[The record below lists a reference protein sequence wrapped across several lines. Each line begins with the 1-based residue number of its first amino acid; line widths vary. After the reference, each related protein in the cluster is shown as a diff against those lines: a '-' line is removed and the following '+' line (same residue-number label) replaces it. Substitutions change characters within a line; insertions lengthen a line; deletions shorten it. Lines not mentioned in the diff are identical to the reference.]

1 MNPTG
6 LRIAALGEFPLGSH
20 FAHAI
25 NVVKTSGGMA
35 RAGHHT
41 TLFCRPGRF
50 SDTPALPEHAIRAAL
65 ASYAEPTLHIE
76 LCPHE
81 ENPDDPDSASW
92 TFARWAAAC
101 AKQMNVDIVY
111 ARHFH
116 GAIAC
121 AELGL
126 TTILETHAHVG
137 DARPILDECFAATR
151 RRVGADPDLQGI
163 ASIVTIHQSLRT
175 HYIAR
180 GADSRKVHLVADGV
194 DVELFARP
202 NPAAASSPGSAIIAG
217 QGPHAVYA
225 GSLSN
230 AKGIPTI
237 LSCAVGRPHVTFHL
251 IGGSREER
259 ERIESMRRVLGL
271 TNIRVHGRLEHAHVP
286 GALWNAD
293 VLLLPPSAKDPSA
306 QWTSP
311 VKLGEYLAA
320 QRPIVASRI
329 PGLTAWVNDAVVHW
343 FEPDDPCD
351 LGRAIDEA
359 LAADA
364 HQRRARAAASLA
376 AAHHFSYPNRAQRIL
391 ETLASAGDALVA
403 PAATPD
409 QPPQNS
415 PARARRAHR
424 SRRSA

>member
-1 MNPTG
+1 MT
-6 LRIAALGEFPLGSH
+6 LRALKIAALGEFPLGSH

-25 NVVKTSGGMA
+25 NIVKTSGGMA
-35 RAGHHT
+35 RAGHDT
-41 TLFCRPGRF
+41 TLLCRPGRF
-50 SDTPALPEHAIRAAL
+50 SDTPPDPSDAVRAAL
-65 ASYAEPTLHIE
+65 ASYSEPSLKVE

-81 ENPDDPDSASW
+81 DNPDDPDTSSW
-92 TFARWAAAC
+92 TFARWAAAR
-101 AKQMNVDIVY
+101 AKAMNVDVVY

-121 AELGL
+121 SELGL
-126 TTILETHAHVG
+126 ATILETHAHVG

-151 RRVGADPDLQGI
+151 RRVGHEPDLQGI

-180 GADSRKVHLVADGV
+180 GADSRRVHLVADGV
-194 DVELFARP
+194 DVELFSRP
-202 NPAAASSPGSAIIAG
+202 TSLPTSIIAG
-217 QGPHAVYA
+217 PGPHAVYA

-259 ERIESMRRVLGL
+259 ERIESMRRTLGL
-271 TNIRVHGRLEHAHVP
+271 ANVRVHGRLEHAAVP
-286 GALWNAD
+286 HALWNAD

-329 PGLTAWVNDAVVHW
+329 PGLTAWVDDSVVHW

-351 LGRAIDEA
+351 LGRAIDDA
-359 LAADA
+359 LAADDDA
-364 HQRRARAAASLA
+364 RAARAAAALA
-376 AAHHFSYPNRAQRIL
+376 TAHHFSYPNRAARIL
-391 ETLASAGDALVA
+391 ATLAVPEQNHPTDAASTDLPPEPSSAR
-403 PAATPD
+403 
-409 QPPQNS
+409 S
-415 PARARRAHR
+415 RRAHR

>member
-1 MNPTG
+1 MTANG
-6 LRIAALGEFPLGSH
+6 LKIAALGEFPLGSH

-25 NVVKTSGGMA
+25 NIVKTCGGMA

-41 TLFCRPGRF
+41 TLLCRAGRF
-50 SDTPALPEHAIRAAL
+50 SDTPADPQQAIRAAL
-65 ASYAEPTLHIE
+65 TSYSEPALNVE

-81 ENPDDPDSASW
+81 ENPDDPDTASW
-92 TFARWAAAC
+92 TFARWAAAR
-101 AKQMNVDIVY
+101 AKAMNADVVY

-121 AELGL
+121 SELGL
-126 TTILETHAHVG
+126 TTILETHAHVN
-137 DARPILDECFAATR
+137 DSRPILDECFAATR
-151 RRVGADPDLQGI
+151 RRVGHEPDLQGI

-180 GADSRKVHLVADGV
+180 GADSRRVHLVADGV
-194 DVELFARP
+194 DVDLFSRP
-202 NPAAASSPGSAIIAG
+202 CVVPSSIISG

-259 ERIESMRRVLGL
+259 DRIESMRRTLGL
-271 TNIRVHGRLEHAHVP
+271 SNVRVHGRLEHANVP
-286 GALWNAD
+286 HALWSAD

-329 PGLTAWVNDAVVHW
+329 PGLTAWVDDSVVHW

-351 LGRAIDEA
+351 MGRAIDDA
-359 LAADA
+359 LAATDEA
-364 HQRRARAAASLA
+364 RVARAAASLA
-376 AAHHFSYPNRAQRIL
+376 AARHFSYPNRAQRIL
-391 ETLASAGDALVA
+391 ATLA
-403 PAATPD
+403 AAEQQHAAAHATSTAPD
-409 QPPQNS
+409 QPPENA
-415 PARARRAHR
+415 PARARRTHR

>member
-1 MNPTG
+1 MTLAG
-6 LRIAALGEFPLGSH
+6 LKIAALGEFPLGSH

-25 NVVKTSGGMA
+25 NIVKTSGGMA

-41 TLFCRPGRF
+41 TLLCRPGRF
-50 SDTPALPEHAIRAAL
+50 RDTPADPADAIRAAL
-65 ASYAEPTLHIE
+65 ASYAEPALNIE

-81 ENPDDPDSASW
+81 DNPDDPDTASW
-92 TFARWAAAC
+92 TFARWAAAR
-101 AKQMNVDIVY
+101 AKAMNVDVVY

-121 AELGL
+121 SELGL

-151 RRVGADPDLQGI
+151 RRVGHEPDLQGI

-175 HYIAR
+175 HYISR
-180 GADSRKVHLVADGV
+180 GADSRRVHLVADGV
-194 DVELFARP
+194 DVELF
-202 NPAAASSPGSAIIAG
+202 SPPSAIPTSIISG
-217 QGPHAVYA
+217 PGPHAVYA

-259 ERIESMRRVLGL
+259 DRIDSMRRTLGL
-271 TNIRVHGRLEHAHVP
+271 TNVRVHGRLDHASVP
-286 GALWNAD
+286 HALWNAD

-311 VKLGEYLAA
+311 VKLGEYLAS

-329 PGLTAWVNDAVVHW
+329 PGLTAWVDDSVVHW

-351 LGRAIDEA
+351 LGRAIDDA

-364 HQRRARAAASLA
+364 DARTCRAAACLT

-391 ETLASAGDALVA
+391 ATLGSREEAVPASS
-403 PAATPD
+403 THD
-409 QPPQNS
+409 QPPETT

>member
-1 MNPTG
+1 VTPLTPQTPHG
-6 LRIAALGEFPLGSH
+6 LTIAVLGEFPLGSH

-35 RAGHHT
+35 RAGHKT
-41 TLFCRPGRF
+41 TLLCRAGNFR
-50 SDTPALPEHAIRAAL
+50 DTPANADDAKRAAL
-65 ASYAEPTLHIE
+65 ASYSEPALAVE
-76 LCPHE
+76 LCPHPE
-81 ENPDDPDSASW
+81 CPDDPDSASW
-92 TFARWAAAC
+92 TFARWAAAR
-101 AKQMNVDIVY
+101 AKDMNADVVY

-126 TTILETHAHVG
+126 TTILETHSHVG

-151 RRVGADPDLQGI
+151 RRVGQEPDLQGI
-163 ASIVTIHQSLRT
+163 ASIITIHTSLRT

-180 GADSRKVHLVADGV
+180 GADSRRVHLVADGV

-202 NPAAASSPGSAIIAG
+202 ASVPPSIISG

-259 ERIESMRRVLGL
+259 ERIESMRRTLGL
-271 TNIRVHGRLEHAHVP
+271 TNVRIHGRLEHAHVP
-286 GALWNAD
+286 PALWNAD

-320 QRPIVASRI
+320 QRPIIASRI
-329 PGLTAWVNDAVVHW
+329 PGLTAWVNDSVVHW

-351 LGRAIDEA
+351 LGRAIDDA
-359 LAADA
+359 LSANES
-364 HQRRARAAASLA
+364 QRCARDAASLA
-376 AAHHFSYPNRAQRIL
+376 AAHHFSYPNRAARIL
-391 ETLASAGDALVA
+391 ATLAAAEPSLASAAS
-403 PAATPD
+403 PEHSPET
-409 QPPQNS
+409 
-415 PARARRAHR
+415 PARARRTHR